1 MTSISERRDSQALD
15 TADFWFDPLCPFA
28 WITSRWILE
37 VQQVRDIEVRW
48 HVMSL
53 AYLNQDKDISEDY
66 RALLR
71 PAWGPVR
78 VLIAAAER
86 HGDEV
91 LLPLYTAMGTRIH
104 LEKQPID
111 RLMIEAAVG
120 EVGLEPD
127 LVDAMDDPSYDDA
140 VARSHHEGMDQ
151 VGDDVGTPTIAVNG
165 TAFFGPVLTSIPR
178 GEVAGRVWDGAVLL
192 ASYPDFFELKRTRTG
207 ELDFS

>member
-15 TADFWFDPLCPFA
+15 TADFWFDPLGPFA

-104 LEKQPID
+104 LEKQPIA

-207 ELDFS
+207 ELDFR